1 MDVFLV
7 STYVIQQT
15 VKYKNICRF
24 AAKTSLLNYCLS
36 KQLVVFSP
44 FKADLENIKI
54 LSVYLI
60 QAAVLEDAFL
70 ILLFQLHG
78 TCAKFLKIPEYH
90 KG

>member
-1 MDVFLV
+1 MQASGMDAFLD

-44 FKADLENIKI
+44 LKVDLEKHKMQYIT
-54 LSVYLI
+54 
-60 QAAVLEDAFL
+60 
-70 ILLFQLHG
+70 LFSFKLQ
-78 TCAKFLKIPEYH
+78 F
-90 KG
+90 

>member
-1 MDVFLV
+1 MQVSGMNVFLI

-44 FKADLENIKI
+44 VKADLEKHKMQ
-54 LSVYLI
+54 SVT
-60 QAAVLEDAFL
+60 
-70 ILLFQLHG
+70 LFSFKLQ
-78 TCAKFLKIPEYH
+78 F
-90 KG
+90 